1 MNKKALIA
9 SALLGISL
17 FYVYVL
23 YLILTPAVSEAYYRY
38 YISRESQISPMQQ
51 IALPIIDIGSIL
63 RFDSNQ
69 LGFDGWSTPEE
80 SFRWSLGKRPAL
92 HFLLSNDVQVETVA
106 TLTLEIQALGQ
117 QGVSVLINDLL
128 LLETRVESPEVALL
142 QIPIPPNT
150 LKPGRNTVYFHLPD
164 ARTPGNGDSRVL
176 GIALLSFALGET

>member
-1 MNKKALIA
+1 MNRKALIA
-9 SALLGISL
+9 SALIGISL

-38 YISRESQISPMQQ
+38 YISRDSQISPNQQ
-51 IALPIIDIGSIL
+51 MALPTIDVGSTL

-69 LGFDGWSTPEE
+69 LGYDGWSTPED

-92 HFLLSNDVQVETVA
+92 HFILGDVAQAASMA
-106 TLTLEIQALGQ
+106 TLTLEIQPLGQ
-117 QGVSVLINDLL
+117 QEISILINEQL
-128 LLETRVESPEVALL
+128 LLETRVESPDVALI

-176 GIALLSFALGET
+176 GIALVSFALGEI